1 MTIVSGHIG
10 KHPSLTT
17 VQAGSSAS
25 VENQM
30 PDPAQFSDGR
40 WKKLP
45 TQLSSITLARF
56 DQDICTNNHGISQRA
71 MCFGL
76 SLSWINMIHAGKDHV
91 TPYASAERMRFL
103 GSFEGVV
110 HARTVHNFYR
120 TEHKFLMEQASANP
134 GVSSGAMAGTESLLQ
149 AAELK
154 GLKLQPV
161 LEDKSNSGLPFLIA
175 CKQSGRQ
182 VSTDEAALS
191 SLCDAIVENKRGV
204 MVIYSQEIA
213 HALGFSV
220 SSDGKRA
227 TLFDPNLGEF
237 HTHSKALADTI
248 ENISSVDGLPLIGV
262 QVFASKIH

>member
-1 MTIVSGHIG
+1 MTNVSGHIG
-10 KHPSLTT
+10 TYSSLATAH
-17 VQAGSSAS
+17 AGSSAS

-30 PDPAQFSDGR
+30 PDPAQFSDPR
-40 WKKLP
+40 WKELP
-45 TQLSSITLARF
+45 TALSTIALSRF

-76 SLSWINMIHAGKDHV
+76 SLSWINMIHAGKDHA

-110 HARTVHNFYR
+110 HARTLHNFYR
-120 TEHKFLMEQASANP
+120 TEHKFLMEDAAANP

-149 AAELK
+149 TAELK
-154 GLKLQPV
+154 GFALRPV
-161 LEDKSNSGLPFLIA
+161 LEDTSNSGLPFRVA

-182 VSTDEAALS
+182 LVADDAAIG
-191 SLCDAIVENKRGV
+191 SLCEAIVDNRNGV
-204 MVIYSQEIA
+204 LVIYSEGIA

-220 SSDGKRA
+220 SADRKRT

-237 HTHSKALADTI
+237 HTHSKALASTI
-248 ENISSVDGLPLIGV
+248 KNIASEDGLSFVGV
-262 QVFASKIH
+262 QIFASKRR

>member
-1 MTIVSGHIG
+1 MTNVSGHIG
-10 KHPSLTT
+10 KYPSLAN

-30 PDPAQFSDGR
+30 PDPAQHSDGR
-40 WKKLP
+40 WKQLP
-45 TQLSSITLARF
+45 TQLSSIALSRF
-56 DQDICTNNHGISQRA
+56 DQGICTNNHGISQRA

-76 SLSWINMIHAGKDHV
+76 SLSWINMIHAGKDHA

-110 HARTVHNFYR
+110 HARTIHNFYR
-120 TEHKFLMEQASANP
+120 TEHKFLLEHSSSNP
-134 GVSSGAMAGTESLLQ
+134 GVSTGAMAGTESLLQ
-149 AAELK
+149 AAEIK
-154 GLKLQPV
+154 GLKLRPV

-182 VSTDEAALS
+182 IVTDEAALN
-191 SLCDAIVENKRGV
+191 SLCEAIVENRKGV
-204 MVIYSQEIA
+204 LVIYSQEIA

-220 SSDGKRA
+220 SPDGKRA

-248 ENISSVDGLPLIGV
+248 ENISSVDGLPLVGV
-262 QVFASKIH
+262 QIFASKMR